1 MVYRLLLDENVEHE
15 VRHRLD
21 NYGHDVEHVD
31 DVSNLGKGI
40 NDGSIGGYSKDHD
53 RIVVTYDDD
62 FVLELSE
69 SDYRAVFYFGDETL
83 SAKQV
88 ADVIH
93 RVTEVYPQEKVNGL
107 HYLGEEWL

>member
-1 MVYRLLLDENVEHE
+1 MAYRLLLDENVEHE

-21 NYGHDVEHVD
+21 NYGHDVKHVD
-31 DVSNLGKGI
+31 DVPNLGKGTDDR
-40 NDGSIGGYSKDHD
+40 NIGRYSKAQD
-53 RIVVTYDDD
+53 RILVTYDDD

-88 ADVIH
+88 ADVVH
-93 RVTEVYPQEKVNGL
+93 RVTGVYPQDQVDGL